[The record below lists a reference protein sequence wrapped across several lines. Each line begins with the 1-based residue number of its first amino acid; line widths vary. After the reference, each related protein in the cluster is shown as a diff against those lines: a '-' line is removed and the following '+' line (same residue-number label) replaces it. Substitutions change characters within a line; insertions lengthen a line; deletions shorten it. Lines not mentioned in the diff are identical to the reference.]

1 MSQTMNLSKKKN
13 VKRTS
18 ERIVSLIMRRL
29 PSMRLLRSVELPLS
43 RIVMSR
49 DLKFAQLNMSLSV
62 GPNRRSMMLRM
73 MLYPAL
79 QSRMRS
85 VMMRLL
91 VTPPSPSAPSG
102 PEKSVL
108 LRRRLSRSTL
118 PSLDVPRSPEK
129 CVPQQAVDSKKELR
143 YVMTKPAQLSRMP
156 PRKNVTWSP
165 REPVPMSPSL
175 YPRRSV
181 PDQEPTQER

>member
-1 MSQTMNLSKKKN
+1 MTEDVTPPTLLTMNLSKRKN

-43 RIVMSR
+43 RIVMSK
-49 DLKFAQLNMSLSV
+49 DLKFAQLSMSLSV

-91 VTPPSPSAPSG
+91 VTPPSPSAPRG
-102 PEKSVL
+102 LEKYVPL
-108 LRRRLSRSTL
+108 Q
-118 PSLDVPRSPEK
+118 DV
-129 CVPQQAVDSKKELR
+129 DLKKELR
-143 YVMTKPAQLSRMP
+143 YVMIKPAQLSRMP

-165 REPVPMSPSL
+165 REPVPMSPNLCPSL
-175 YPRRSV
+175 SPLRSVLMCPRRSV